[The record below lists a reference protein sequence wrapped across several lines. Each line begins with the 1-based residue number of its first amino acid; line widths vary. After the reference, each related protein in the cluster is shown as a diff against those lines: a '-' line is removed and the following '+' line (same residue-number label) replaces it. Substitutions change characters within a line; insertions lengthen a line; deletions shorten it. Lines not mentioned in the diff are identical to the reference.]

1 MSIKEL
7 DTVVLAQ
14 DIAEHGL
21 ERGDIGVVVH
31 VYKNGVAYEVE
42 FMTGAGGTI
51 AVLTLEAKEVRPIR
65 KQEILHAREMVS
77 A

>member
-7 DTVVLAQ
+7 DTIVLAQ

-31 VYKNGVAYEVE
+31 AYKNGAAYEVE
-42 FMTGAGGTI
+42 FMTGGGGTI
-51 AVLTLEAKEVRPIR
+51 AVLTLDAKAVRPIR
-65 KQEILHAREMVS
+65 KQEILHAREMIP

>member
-14 DIAEHGL
+14 DIVEHGL

-31 VYKNGVAYEVE
+31 IYKNGVAYEVE
-42 FMTGAGGTI
+42 FMTGEGGTI
-51 AVLTLEAKEVRPIR
+51 AVLTLDAQDVRPIC
-65 KQEILHAREMVS
+65 KQEILHAREMVP